1 MGKELQLTD
10 PRALRALAHPTRLRL
25 IDHLRGAGPA
35 TATACA
41 AVVGESVQTCAY
53 HLRALARWGIAEET
67 PSGDGRERP
76 YRLTASSITV
86 PAEQLR
92 SPELLSAWSS
102 LRSRLIE
109 RDLSILDRY
118 AANEAE
124 LDDEWREA
132 ASLANYTLYATPTEL
147 RELGRRIADWVAPL
161 AREDPATRPD
171 GARRV
176 HVVSWLIP
184 YQGH

>member
-1 MGKELQLTD
+1 MAKELELTD

-25 IDHLRGAGPA
+25 IDHLRAAGPA

-53 HLRALARWGIAEET
+53 HLRALAKWRIAEET

-86 PAEQLR
+86 PGDRLR

-102 LRSRLIE
+102 LRARLIE
-109 RDLSILDRY
+109 RDLAILNRY
-118 AANEAE
+118 AATEAE
-124 LDDEWREA
+124 LDDDWREA
-132 ASLANYTLYATPTEL
+132 ASVANYTLHATPAEL
-147 RELGRRIADWVAPL
+147 RELARRIAGWVAPL

-171 GARRV
+171 DARRV

-184 YQGH
+184 HQGN